1 MLSPTSCRMV
11 HTTLP
16 SCWPR
21 RLLMWKWRG
30 DLKRE
35 TMQST
40 DKNGLIWYGNQWSWV
55 QPRLHQPQVGNDT
68 VSHLIQPFPWPLDGR
83 TLVNSIYS
91 GTRRCAGIGH
101 CFRPNAKVV
110 DIPERLPCKH
120 EVASEH
126 WANLL
131 INDGLDMS
139 ETVIPH
145 LPGEGC

>member
-1 MLSPTSCRMV
+1 METSG
-11 HTTLP
+11 
-16 SCWPR
+16 
-21 RLLMWKWRG
+21 RG
-30 DLKRE
+30 YNHGFTNHKLEMIRFP
-35 TMQST
+35 
-40 DKNGLIWYGNQWSWV
+40 IWY
-55 QPRLHQPQVGNDT
+55 
-68 VSHLIQPFPWPLDGR
+68 SHFQDGR

-101 CFRPNAKVV
+101 CFPPNAKVV
-110 DIPERLPCKH
+110 DIPERFPCKH